1 MSLRRLSDSEDL
13 PECID
18 IAEWAARSSDGCL
31 WVGRVASAGHLRL
44 ESAAAPRMLSRS
56 HCKMRLEG
64 RELVLTDLGST
75 NGTFYCDGERAGR
88 GGGAMEQG
96 SAGEDDGLFDD
107 EEGKPARAE
116 ANRPVR
122 LRHGS
127 TIYFGGAEV
136 IELDEGGGGGGQGQ
150 QQRRVMNPAAYM
162 FTAPPPAPPPASPA
176 PGPACG
182 GEEEVRTVEQPRMA
196 VAAGGG
202 APGSGGRWHAVRR
215 AVSFKRHVMH
225 DCMVG
230 ACVALARIDWMPT

>member
-88 GGGAMEQG
+88 GL
-96 SAGEDDGLFDD
+96 S
-107 EEGKPARAE
+107 
-116 ANRPVR
+116 
-122 LRHGS
+122 
-127 TIYFGGAEV
+127 
-136 IELDEGGGGGGQGQ
+136 
-150 QQRRVMNPAAYM
+150 
-162 FTAPPPAPPPASPA
+162 
-176 PGPACG
+176 GPCG
-182 GEEEVRTVEQPRMA
+182 GSRREGRGVVVGFGVLRG
-196 VAAGGG
+196 AG
-202 APGSGGRWHAVRR
+202 PG
-215 AVSFKRHVMH
+215 
-225 DCMVG
+225 
-230 ACVALARIDWMPT
+230 L